1 MLFMDKVIL
10 NVSVSGIN
18 KNYDI
23 EISADINVKKA
34 AEQIFKT
41 ISEYEELNAEGKA
54 YILCSKKQKKVLNG
68 ELTLKQCDVKDGSE
82 LILI

>member
-1 MLFMDKVIL
+1 MNMDKIIL
-10 NVSVSGIN
+10 NISVPGIN

-23 EISADINVKKA
+23 KISDDVNVKKA
-34 AEQIFKT
+34 TEQIFKT

-68 ELTLKQCDVKDGSE
+68 EFTLKQCGIKDGSE

>member
-1 MLFMDKVIL
+1 MDEVIL
-10 NVSVSGIN
+10 NVSVPGIN

-23 EISADINVKKA
+23 KISADANVKKA

-41 ISEYEELNAEGKA
+41 ISEYEELSVNEKS

>member
-1 MLFMDKVIL
+1 MDSWKDFIKRYIDLKFVKGNIMDKVIL
-10 NVSVSGIN
+10 NVSVPGIS

-41 ISEYEELNAEGKA
+41 ISEYEELNAE
-54 YILCSKKQKKVLNG
+54 
-68 ELTLKQCDVKDGSE
+68 DGSE